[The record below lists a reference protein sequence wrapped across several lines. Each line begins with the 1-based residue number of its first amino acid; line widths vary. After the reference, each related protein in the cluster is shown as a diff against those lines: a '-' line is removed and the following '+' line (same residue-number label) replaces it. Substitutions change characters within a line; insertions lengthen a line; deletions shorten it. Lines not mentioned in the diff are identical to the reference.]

1 MRWMI
6 LGAALLWSATAQAAD
21 EYFVS
26 VDEAKAQVGKARFIW
41 ADKESD
47 FEKEHI
53 PGSGIA
59 YAHDLSILS
68 DVKACKGLP
77 LCEPAAAKLIGQE
90 LGIDNDTDV
99 IVYDGGAGA
108 NASGIWFLLKLYGHD
123 KVKIL
128 DGGLATWKAH
138 GGKVESGHAAKV
150 AAKSFTPKVQWDMI
164 ANVDEVKKATGDQG
178 HYLLVDARH
187 NLDEY
192 TGRTLQAAMAAPG
205 KEATVARGGY
215 IPTAVFSPWSK
226 YAGNKG
232 GKADQP
238 TLKDQKELQKQ
249 LKKLS
254 KNGYAPDKT
263 VISYCHV
270 GLGRGSFQYLALK
283 KAGHKNVKLYIGSW
297 NEWGNDPSL
306 ALGTQP

>member
-6 LGAALLWSATAQAAD
+6 VSAALLCSATAQAAD
-21 EYFVS
+21 EYFVT
-26 VDEAKAQVGKARFIW
+26 VDEAKAQLGKARFVW
-41 ADKESD
+41 ADKEKD

-53 PGSGIA
+53 AGSGAA

-90 LGIDNDTDV
+90 LGIDSDTDV

-108 NASGIWFLLKLYGHD
+108 NASGLWFLLKLFGHD

-138 GGKVESGHAAKV
+138 GGKVESGPAAKV
-150 AAKSFTPKVQWDMI
+150 APKTFTPKVRWDMI
-164 ANVDEVKKATGDQG
+164 ATVDEVKKATGDQS
-178 HYLLVDARH
+178 HYLIVDARH

-232 GKADQP
+232 SKADKP
-238 TLKDQKELQKQ
+238 TLKDEGDLKKQ
-249 LKKLS
+249 LKKLA

-270 GLGRGSFQYLALK
+270 GLGRGTFQYIALK
-283 KAGHKNVKLYIGSW
+283 KAGHKDVKVYVGSW
-297 NEWGNDPSL
+297 NEWGNDS
-306 ALGTQP
+306 ALPLGAQP